1 MLEGFSRPQAWWV
14 GIIIRILRAQTY
26 LLMQEYK
33 EMQVY
38 KLAVPDQQGPA
49 EEWAKKRRAEIIH
62 KIRPIVQQ

>member
-1 MLEGFSRPQAWWV
+1 
-14 GIIIRILRAQTY
+14 
-26 LLMQEYK
+26 MQEYK